1 MIPVLYV
8 NDIIYFNDLFVF
20 SGSSVLFRA
29 REERC
34 ATTVSILP
42 INRSVMQV
50 KFMSEFICCVLFSSD
65 FVSLHC
71 MTNAVSFEEDCTV
84 AKRFANMTDPF

>member
-1 MIPVLYV
+1 
-8 NDIIYFNDLFVF
+8 
-20 SGSSVLFRA
+20 
-29 REERC
+29 
-34 ATTVSILP
+34 
-42 INRSVMQV
+42 MQV